1 MPMTIIA
8 GGEPEGSLRGATIA
22 LRELVLGAEQFRNVH
37 AGELHLAPS
46 DVTALGHLYR
56 VGPLSPKDL
65 AAMLGITSGTMTAM
79 LDRVEKAGFLTRSN
93 NPQDRRSLV
102 ITITPAGQ
110 HALAWLYE
118 KFDEAIRRALEA
130 VPGVGPDELK
140 GALEA
145 VSRSLGEDVRATEQS
160 GRTASNRPRA
170 I

>member
-1 MPMTIIA
+1 MTVIA

-22 LRELVLGAEQFRNVH
+22 LRQLVLGTEQFRNVH
-37 AGELHLAPS
+37 AAELHLAPS

-56 VGPLSPKDL
+56 VGPLSPKEL

-79 LDRVEKAGFLTRSN
+79 LDRVEKAGFLARSN

-118 KFDEAIRRALEA
+118 KFDEAIRRAVDA
-130 VPGVGPDELK
+130 VPGVSVGELK
-140 GALEA
+140 TALEA
-145 VSRSLGEDVRATEQS
+145 VSQSLGEDVQATEQS
-160 GRTASNRPRA
+160 RQSASSRPRA